1 MHFNFKVM
9 QRLNVTYS
17 SIDEIEKYLKNK
29 EDYRIATKLVCILLV
44 AKGSSSRKAK
54 ELNLYSHN
62 QICQFVKRYNKLG
75 IEGLKDKPKPGRK
88 SMLTAEHLV
97 ELKRV
102 ILEESPEQHGFNSS
116 TWTAP
121 MLVKWVENNCNVTYS
136 DDNIYVLLKNKL
148 GLSHRKGKGFYPEA
162 NKEVRNEFSER
173 LKKTPVG
180 KRKHGSSNPL

>member
-1 MHFNFKVM
+1 M
-9 QRLNVTYS
+9 QRLKVTYS
-17 SIDEIEKYLKNK
+17 SIDEIEQFLKNK

-44 AKGSSSRKAK
+44 AKGSSSHKAK

-62 QICQFVKRYNKLG
+62 QICQFVKRYNKQG

-88 SMLTAEHLV
+88 PRLTPGQLA
-97 ELKRV
+97 ELKRIV
-102 ILEESPEQHGFNSS
+102 LTESPEQHGFNSS

-136 DDNIYVLLKNKL
+136 DDNIYLLLKNKL

-162 NKEVRNEFSER
+162 NKDLRKNFSES

-180 KRKHGSSNPL
+180 K